1 MPTIKAGDLDVHYL
15 DYGRGEPVI
24 FVHGNWASSGWWL
37 RVLERLPAGYRG
49 LAPDLR
55 GRGATQGPDNDYT
68 MPSLAA
74 DLWHFANA
82 LQIERCHLVGHSLG
96 AAVVLQA
103 ALDQPTRV
111 ATLAVLAPPWVDGM
125 PDEVYQPDRQQLLK
139 DNPDFFAQ
147 AIKAMAPT
155 APEDDLWRELVAIGH
170 SQRLS
175 AANGAINALRAWKPG
190 DTLRNI
196 GAPALVMGGELDPL
210 VTTETV
216 KRAAEALGVEAQII
230 AGVGHSANLEAPDR
244 FLALLV
250 PHWAKVRIEGEGV

>member
-15 DYGRGEPVI
+15 DYGHGEPVI

-74 DLWHFANA
+74 DLWHFADA
-82 LQIERCHLVGHSLG
+82 LEIERCHLVGHSLG

-103 ALDQPTRV
+103 ALDRPDRV
-111 ATLAVLAPPWVDGM
+111 LTIAVLAPPWVDGM

-190 DTLRNI
+190 DALRQI
-196 GAPALVMGGELDPL
+196 GAPALVIGGERDPL
-210 VTTETV
+210 VTAETV

-244 FLALLV
+244 FVALLTA
-250 PHWAKVRIEGEGV
+250 HWQRTP

>member
-1 MPTIKAGDLDVHYL
+1 MPTIQAGDLNVHYL
-15 DYGRGEPVI
+15 DVGDGEPII

-55 GRGATQGPDNDYT
+55 GRGATQGPDSDYR
-68 MPSLAA
+68 MASMAA
-74 DLWHFANA
+74 DLWQFADA
-82 LQIERCHLVGHSLG
+82 LGIARCHLVGHSLG
-96 AAVVLQA
+96 AAIVLQA
-103 ALDQPTRV
+103 ALDQPGRV
-111 ATLAVLAPPWVDGM
+111 ITLAVLAPPWVDGM

-155 APEDDLWRELVAIGH
+155 APEDDLWRELVMIGH

-175 AANGAINALRAWKPG
+175 AANGAIDALREWKPG
-190 DTLRNI
+190 DRLRTI
-196 GAPALVMGGELDPL
+196 GVPALVMGGELDPL

-216 KRAAEALGVEAQII
+216 RRAAEALGVEPQII
-230 AGVGHSANLEAPDR
+230 PGVGHSANLEAPDR
-244 FLALLV
+244 FLALLL
-250 PHWAKVRIEGEGV
+250 PHLAQARSS

>member
-1 MPTIKAGDLDVHYL
+1 MPTIKAGDLDIHYL
-15 DYGRGEPVI
+15 DYGHGEPVI

-55 GRGATQGPDNDYT
+55 GRGATQGPDNDYL

-74 DLWHFANA
+74 DLWNFADA
-82 LQIERCHLVGHSLG
+82 LGIDRCHLVGHSLG

-103 ALDQPTRV
+103 ALDRPDRV
-111 ATLAVLAPPWVDGM
+111 RTIAVLAPPWVDGM

-175 AANGAINALRAWKPG
+175 AANGAINALRVWKPG
-190 DTLRNI
+190 DTLRTI

-216 KRAAEALGVEAQII
+216 KRAAAALGVEPHII

-244 FLALLV
+244 FVELLAA
-250 PHWAKVRIEGEGV
+250 HWHTP